1 MDKMK
6 AWDKWEYD
14 VTYVDNVE
22 MSPIH
27 VLTNRDNLGKI
38 IDEIVD
44 KGGFDIRVRKRED
57 DSLCN

>member
-14 VTYVDNVE
+14 ITYVDKDE
-22 MSPIH
+22 MSTLH
-27 VLTNRDNLGKI
+27 VLTDVANLGII

-57 DSLCN
+57 NE

>member
-1 MDKMK
+1 MKLK

-14 VTYVDNVE
+14 ITYVDKNE
-22 MSPIH
+22 MSTLH
-27 VLTNRDNLGKI
+27 VLTTTENLGKI

-57 DSLCN
+57 D

>member
-1 MDKMK
+1 MNV
-6 AWDKWEYD
+6 WDKWEYD
-14 VTYVDNVE
+14 VTYIDNDE

-27 VLTNRDNLGKI
+27 VLTDVANLGKI

-44 KGGFDIRVRKRED
+44 KGGFDIRVRKREY

>member
-14 VTYVDNVE
+14 ITYVDKDE
-22 MSPIH
+22 MSTLHI
-27 VLTNRDNLGKI
+27 LTDTTNLGKI

-44 KGGFDIRVRKRED
+44 NGGFDIRVRKREND
-57 DSLCN
+57 

>member
-14 VTYVDNVE
+14 ITYVNNVE
-22 MSPIH
+22 MSTFH
-27 VLTNRDNLGKI
+27 VLTNKENLGII

-44 KGGFDIRVRKRED
+44 KGGFDIKVKERE
-57 DSLCN
+57 N